1 MKRISVFIVVF
12 ILSFIGINKVQAL
25 DEYTIE
31 IAMDNSDKLYKM
43 EANAKNEITDEATKN
58 SIYSFEN
65 NDNNLTLTLKE
76 NVHYYAIQSN
86 PYNKVKITS
95 NDKQVYLNILYG
107 TWCNLDHL
115 KATTYT
121 PVSTYKHDYMNIGEI
136 THFQFGDLEINDSNI
151 NLLYELEPNSENQ
164 TIQNE
169 IHTVESD
176 PLYGDHGH
184 IRIKNST
191 VRTTSAL
198 MVPEGKSITIDGSNV
213 YAYGLQVNSNDP
225 TKTNLISIKNS
236 YVETLSNETIVF
248 MGSVYGPMITSMAKV
263 TIDSSEVRTNGTI
276 QAKTLEIKNST
287 VGYKDGYEKF
297 YFTAINGQEV
307 TFQNADIRFKGN
319 VVIDNLD
326 MENSYLQV
334 ETGANSMVLA
344 KTKQTGGQGFDYATA
359 TPLIVNIIN
368 LTNSNIR
375 AISNSSVP
383 AVAIT
388 TSITSDKE
396 SFIWRDDNNKILE
409 FKKVNVSDYPFKAI
423 PTGYDTS
430 YNAIIIDSDEVY
442 TIVDG
447 DDAVTVASTDESETI
462 TLKILNG
469 TWKDGTNEDKVI
481 TVVKGTVITKDYVE
495 TLSINDDNVLVLT
508 KTGNNEYTY
517 QYVSQQKADEIEK
530 EKNNTENP
538 KTGVQSL
545 ILLLVCSMLGAIV
558 LSINKDKFSL
568 FRNL

>member
-1 MKRISVFIVVF
+1 M
-12 ILSFIGINKVQAL
+12 
-25 DEYTIE
+25 
-31 IAMDNSDKLYKM
+31 
-43 EANAKNEITDEATKN
+43 
-58 SIYSFEN
+58 
-65 NDNNLTLTLKE
+65 
-76 NVHYYAIQSN
+76 
-86 PYNKVKITS
+86 
-95 NDKQVYLNILYG
+95 
-107 TWCNLDHL
+107 
-115 KATTYT
+115 
-121 PVSTYKHDYMNIGEI
+121 
-136 THFQFGDLEINDSNI
+136 
-151 NLLYELEPNSENQ
+151 
-164 TIQNE
+164 
-169 IHTVESD
+169 
-176 PLYGDHGH
+176 
-184 IRIKNST
+184 
-191 VRTTSAL
+191 
-198 MVPEGKSITIDGSNV
+198 
-213 YAYGLQVNSNDP
+213 
-225 TKTNLISIKNS
+225 LI
-236 YVETLSNETIVF
+236 F
-248 MGSVYGPMITSMAKV
+248 
-263 TIDSSEVRTNGTI
+263 
-276 QAKTLEIKNST
+276 
-287 VGYKDGYEKF
+287 
-297 YFTAINGQEV
+297 
-307 TFQNADIRFKGN
+307 
-319 VVIDNLD
+319 
-326 MENSYLQV
+326 
-334 ETGANSMVLA
+334 A

-359 TPLIVNIIN
+359 TPLIVNKIN

-430 YNAIIIDSDEVY
+430 YNVFIIDDDEVY

-469 TWKDGTNEDKVI
+469 TWKDGTKEDKVI

-517 QYVSQQKADEIEK
+517 QYVSQQRADEIEK
-530 EKNNTENP
+530 EKNKTENP

>member
-31 IAMDNSDKLYKM
+31 ISIDNDVKLYKM
-43 EANAKNEITDEATKN
+43 EANAKNEITDEDTKN
-58 SIYSFEN
+58 SIYSFVD

-95 NDKQVYLNILYG
+95 NDKQVYLNLLYG

-121 PVSTYKHDYMNIGEI
+121 PVSTYKHDYMDVGEI
-136 THFQFGDLEINDSNI
+136 THFHFGELEINDSNI
-151 NLLYELEPNSENQ
+151 NLIYEPEDES
-164 TIQNE
+164 IQNQ

-176 PLYGDHGH
+176 PQYGDYGH
-184 IRIKNST
+184 IKIKNST

-198 MVPEGKSITIDGSNV
+198 IVPEGKSITIDGSNV

-236 YVETLSNETIVF
+236 YVETLSNETMVF
-248 MGSVYGPMITSMAKV
+248 MGGVYGSMITSMTKV

-319 VVIDNLD
+319 VIIDNLV

-334 ETGANSMVLA
+334 ETGANSIVLA

-359 TPLIVNIIN
+359 TPLIVNSIN

-423 PTGYDTS
+423 PDGYDTS
-430 YNAIIIDSDEVY
+430 YNATIIDSDEVY

-469 TWKDGTNEDKVI
+469 TWKDGTKEDKVI
-481 TVVKGTVITKDYVE
+481 TVVKGTIITKDYVE
-495 TLSINDDNVLVLT
+495 TLSINADNVLVLT

-517 QYVSQQKADEIEK
+517 QYVSQQRADEIEK
-530 EKNNTENP
+530 EKNKAENP

-545 ILLLVCSMLGAIV
+545 ILLLVCSLLGAIV